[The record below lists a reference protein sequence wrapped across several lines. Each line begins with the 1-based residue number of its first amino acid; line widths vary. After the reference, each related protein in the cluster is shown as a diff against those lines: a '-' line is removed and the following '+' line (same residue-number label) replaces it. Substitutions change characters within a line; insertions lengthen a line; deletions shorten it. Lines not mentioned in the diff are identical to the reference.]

1 MPRVPFW
8 RRSKQLVLATFQSVT
23 KKRLKGLLN
32 VAGTAY
38 WNVAGTL
45 ILAILHV
52 GGGHLGQPF
61 GPARRSGDPSLARK
75 RSPAH
80 LFGYVA
86 SAVALAARRRA
97 RVPHSQDGL
106 RGSPRQRSRD
116 AHRGVGQHWR
126 HVPSAAALPTIGRRA
141 PPPPPPARVC
151 TARAAPTP
159 EPPPSPPNSTQTQT
173 QTPTPPQA
181 GTQERPQTTPPKK
194 EEAPG
199 GVLQRGVVQRLL
211 NGLLLGVHHRVLGV
225 RRAPAPPPGQGAH
238 QTPSQGSQESRAP
251 PTQGQAKGKMGG
263 GCKYKAGEQ
272 VYVVF
277 RDNGQW
283 GIEQGKEALAA
294 GGPPGVGE
302 TWISFPKDPELFAI
316 PRASV
321 WKTKTQAKKF
331 LAKMMAAEEEDKEDD
346 ADADEEGDESNDGDG
361 DGGDEGDGPGAG
373 LGATGANR
381 DGGVGEEVE
390 GVEGERMEV
399 EGVEGEGG
407 VGEGVEGEGV
417 EGEGVVGEGVEG
429 EGVVGEGVVVGEG
442 DGGGSGAGDKSSG
455 APAGPPTT
463 QDF

>member
-1 MPRVPFW
+1 MEDIQVNPSDPRAVRVILRWPGSDP
-8 RRSKQLVLATFQSVT
+8 RPIYLGTLLQQLHLQPVAVLEFLTAMMDYVAARGSVLATRIEGWGS
-23 KKRLKGLLN
+23 
-32 VAGTAY
+32 
-38 WNVAGTL
+38 
-45 ILAILHV
+45 I
-52 GGGHLGQPF
+52 
-61 GPARRSGDPSLARK
+61 GDMSLA
-75 RSPAH
+75 PPH
-80 LFGYVA
+80 CQQVA
-86 SAVALAARRRA
+86 AEA
-97 RVPHSQDGL
+97 P
-106 RGSPRQRSRD
+106 
-116 AHRGVGQHWR
+116 
-126 HVPSAAALPTIGRRA
+126 A
-141 PPPPPPARVC
+141 PPVCAPPVQPQPPNPHP
-151 TARAAPTP
+151 APQ
-159 EPPPSPPNSTQTQT
+159 NSTQTQT

-181 GTQERPQTTPPKK
+181 GTQERPQTSPPKK

-211 NGLLLGVHHRVLGV
+211 NGLLLGVHHRLLGV
-225 RRAPAPPPGQGAH
+225 RGAGAPPPGQGAH

-251 PTQGQAKGKMGG
+251 PTQGPAPPTPTQGQAKGKRGG

-302 TWISFPKDPELFAI
+302 TWIAFPKDPELFAI

-346 ADADEEGDESNDGDG
+346 ADADEEGDESNDWDG

-390 GVEGERMEV
+390 GVVGERMEV
-399 EGVEGEGG
+399 EGVEGEGV

-442 DGGGSGAGDKSSG
+442 DGGDSGAGDKSSG